1 MNDRKWLGGCCWLAA
16 SVLLF
21 YAAGPAHAANDY
33 IVAPSGGDIT
43 GAALS
48 AQLAQGNVR
57 LQSSQGK
64 QAGAGNVIINDSVSW
79 NTGSTLTLVA
89 SNDVRINA
97 KIAATGNTAA
107 LTISPNAANGNEQ
120 PSGQGAYGLAGSASI
135 TLSGA
140 TPALSI
146 AGASYTVINQLGT
159 AADATTAPATPTLQ
173 GMAVAANL
181 AGLFALGSDIDAG
194 PTSAWNGGQGF
205 TPIGNDSGKFTGTL
219 EGLGHAVRHLGIRQP
234 GSASNTGLFGY
245 TWQGFAVRNL
255 RLLNVGVSGGG
266 SVGGLAG
273 TNAGTVS
280 NVQVTGNVSGNNYVG
295 LLVGYNFGPV
305 TGSLAKGQVSGNTG
319 VGGLVGNHYTV
330 NGIGRISGSCA
341 MVAVNGTGSE
351 PALIGGLVGD
361 NNGAIDT
368 SCAMGSVSASTDQNN
383 GSAWVGGLVGRNGNG
398 DNTDGSIDSCYA
410 TGSVQGWTYVGG
422 LVGGSNSVNAISNSY
437 ATGSVT
443 GQLSVGGLVGYYKY
457 MWPLT
462 ANNSYWNVTTTGQ
475 ANSAGG
481 GTGLSSAQMTSADNF
496 AGFTFTATPGAAG
509 WVIVDLDG
517 SFNNAGG
524 AAGATFPMLATEYST
539 LIFNARQMQLM
550 QMAPGAGY
558 ALAGDVDASATGGS
572 GDVWGSSGFVPV
584 GSFTGTFDGRGH
596 VIRKLTINRPAASY
610 TGLFGT
616 VGANAVVG
624 NVGLSGGSVS
634 GNVNVGGLVG
644 YLNGG
649 TLNNSYY
656 AGSVTGAGNAV
667 GGLVGAS
674 TGSIGGSYATGSVS
688 STASDVGGL
697 VGNNSTNS
705 RIANCYATNSVSG
718 GPVNVGGLVGG
729 NYLGASIVGSYATGS
744 VTGTGNT
751 VGGLV
756 GGNLGSV
763 GNSYWNKTTS
773 GQDFSAG
780 GSVMSDEQMRTAASF
795 IGFDFA
801 TPVWVIVDGDGT
813 LNNANGAEGATYPI
827 LAGEYATS
835 IGNVHQL
842 QLMALNPTAAYTLN
856 ADVDA
861 AGTAGVGDVWGKAGF
876 APVGGY
882 SVPFSGRFD
891 GQGHSIANLTIAQRK
906 VNRAGLFGVIGT
918 AATVRNTVLN
928 GGTVNGF
935 GSSGAL
941 VGINNGTVANCSSSV
956 AVKSSRGGF
965 YGGLVGSNNG
975 TVGASQSSGNVSGT
989 GGFGGGLVGMNGGTI
1004 SGCSATGTVKVQNGY
1019 SGPLVGY
1026 NNGTIN

>member
-1 MNDRKWLGGCCWLAA
+1 MNDCKWYGVGCRVAAMVLTLG
-16 SVLLF
+16 
-21 YAAGPAHAANDY
+21 AAGLAQAANDY

-48 AQLAQGNVR
+48 AQLAQGNVT

-64 QAGAGNVIINDSVSW
+64 QVGSGNVIVNDTVSW
-79 NTGSTLTLVA
+79 NTGSTLTLIASNNVQINANVVA
-89 SNDVRINA
+89 SGNA
-97 KIAATGNTAA
+97 T
-107 LTISPNAANGNEQ
+107 LTISPNTANGNEQ
-120 PSGQGAYGLAGSASI
+120 PSGQGAYGLAGGASI

-159 AADATTAPATPTLQ
+159 AADATTAPVTPTLQ
-173 GMAVAANL
+173 GMAAAANL
-181 AGLFALGSDIDAG
+181 TGRFALGSDIDAG
-194 PTSAWNGGQGF
+194 PASAWNGGQGF
-205 TPIGNDSGKFTGTL
+205 SPIGTETGKFTGNL
-219 EGLGHAVRHLGIRQP
+219 EGLGHAVRNLGINRP
-234 GSASNTGLFGY
+234 SASNVGLFGY

-255 RLLNVGVSGGG
+255 RLLNVGVSGGNG
-266 SVGGLAG
+266 VGGLAG
-273 TNAGTVS
+273 TNAGAVG
-280 NVQVTGNVSGNNYVG
+280 NVLVTGNVGGGSYVG
-295 LLVGYNFGPV
+295 LLAGYNLGPV
-305 TGSLAKGQVSGNTG
+305 RAAFAKGNVSGNTG
-319 VGGLVGNHYTV
+319 VGGLVGNHTTV

-341 MVAVNGTGSE
+341 MVAVSGTGSE
-351 PALIGGLVGD
+351 QTLIGGLVGD

-368 SCAMGSVSASTDQNN
+368 SCATGSVSASTDNNN

-398 DNTDGSIDSCYA
+398 DNTDGSIDNCYA

-437 ATGSVT
+437 AMGSVA

-462 ANNSYWNVTTTGQ
+462 ANNSYWNTTTSGQ

-481 GTGLSSAQMTSADNF
+481 GTGLTSAQMTSAANF
-496 AGFTFTATPGAAG
+496 AGFAFTATPGAAG
-509 WVIVDLDG
+509 WVIVDTDG
-517 SFNNAGG
+517 SFNNAAG
-524 AAGATFPMLATEYST
+524 AAGAAFPMLATEYST
-539 LIFNARQMQLM
+539 LIFNARQLQLM
-550 QMAPGAGY
+550 QLAPAAGY
-558 ALAGDVDASATGGS
+558 ALADDIDAAATGGS

-584 GSFTGTFDGRGH
+584 GTFTGTFDGRGH

-649 TLNNSYY
+649 TLSNSYY
-656 AGSVTGAGNAV
+656 AGNVIGAGNAV

-674 TGSIGGSYATGSVS
+674 TGSIGGSYATGSVRS
-688 STASDVGGL
+688 PGSDVGGL

-729 NYLGASIVGSYATGS
+729 NYVGASIVGSYAAGS

-756 GGNLGSV
+756 GGNLGNV
-763 GNSYWNKTTS
+763 GNSYWNITSS
-773 GQDFSAG
+773 GQSISAG
-780 GSVMSDEQMRTAASF
+780 GGGLSSEQMQTVKSF
-795 IGFDFA
+795 LGFDFT

-813 LNNANGAEGATYPI
+813 LNNANGAEGATYPV

-835 IGNVHQL
+835 IGNAHQL
-842 QLMALNPTAAYTLN
+842 QLMAMNPAAAYTLN

-861 AGTAGVGDVWGKAGF
+861 GGTAGVGDVWGKAGF

-891 GQGHSIANLTIAQRK
+891 GQGHGIVNLTIAQRK

-918 AATVRNTVLN
+918 AATVRNTALN
-928 GGTVNGF
+928 GGAVNGF

-941 VGINNGTVANCSSSV
+941 AGINNGSVTNCSSSV

-965 YGGLVGSNNG
+965 YGGLIGSNNG
-975 TVGASQSSGNVSGT
+975 TVGASQASGNVSGT
-989 GGFGGGLVGMNGGTI
+989 GGFGGGLVGMNGGTV
-1004 SGCSATGTVKVQNGY
+1004 SSCSATGTVNVQNGY